1 MRDVI
6 GDLSSQVWNVAKE
19 PMVKEGTYVA
29 NEVTGDMEMVNALRA
44 DLGVQGLQD
53 EGMTTFLDFSVV
65 DTNAASAPRSPR
77 AALNRRAAQKIL
89 KYRNECQKKGGLFM
103 PFVVSAAE
111 ATLEP
116 AAQQVSQSLTNALA
130 RKWKENR
137 GKVRSWIHTRLAF
150 CIIRGSSN
158 CLRSQKYSW
167 NQAGLFIYGW
177 GHTRPSFLDR

>member
-1 MRDVI
+1 M
-6 GDLSSQVWNVAKE
+6 N
-19 PMVKEGTYVA
+19 
-29 NEVTGDMEMVNALRA
+29 
-44 DLGVQGLQD
+44 GV
-53 EGMTTFLDFSVV
+53 V
-65 DTNAASAPRSPR
+65 
-77 AALNRRAAQKIL
+77 
-89 KYRNECQKKGGLFM
+89 CQKKGGLFM

-116 AAQQVSQSLTNALA
+116 AAQQVSQSLANALA

-177 GHTRPSFLDR
+177 GHTRPKKPIPVGPTAATPYFSISIFIFL